1 MELVRIAEAC
11 PERGDNLT
19 AIRLTR
25 WGSFPARIDLA
36 GLKVMFMK
44 WRLGD
49 NTPAKAVLN
58 RGSIWA
64 EWEARPRYSAP
75 GSRRSR
81 GEKGHKK
88 QSSRSSSSFFG
99 FMSMVGG
106 LGGGGNAAG
115 EGHSISSLPGSPKG

>member
-1 MELVRIAEAC
+1 
-11 PERGDNLT
+11 
-19 AIRLTR
+19 
-25 WGSFPARIDLA
+25 
-36 GLKVMFMK
+36 MK

-64 EWEARPRYSAP
+64 EWEARPRRSAS

-81 GEKGHKK
+81 GEDGKGRGHKK

-106 LGGGGNAAG
+106 LGGGGSAG
-115 EGHSISSLPGSPKG
+115 GGGDSTSSLPGSPKG